1 MRKRYIKLYEEF
13 RLTSPTEY
21 EATTIEPTDVEL
33 SDKTVDDV
41 LSDTFF
47 NEEEE
52 EKVDDNGVIT
62 IAGWNI
68 Y

>member
-1 MRKRYIKLYEEF
+1 MKYIKLYEEF

-21 EATTIEPTDVEL
+21 EATTLEPSEVEL

-47 NEEEE
+47 DEEEQE
-52 EKVDDNGVIT
+52 VEDSGVIT
-62 IAGWNI
+62 IAGWNV

>member
-21 EATTIEPTDVEL
+21 NSTTIEPKDIEL

-47 NEEEE
+47 EEEEE

-62 IAGWNI
+62 IAGWNV